1 MFRFRKGVLL
11 LLVLLACL
19 IPGCRPEESPDA
31 EPEGGRQEDLPEL
44 EETGTEVTL
53 TYLGHSTFLIDCGL
67 QILIDPYS
75 PRLGYGSL
83 DLETDLVTV
92 SHDHFD
98 HNYIQG
104 AGSSARVLKG
114 LTVDGDW
121 KEENFKAGSVNIYS
135 VGTYH
140 DNRNGDWLGKNSI
153 FVFQFPGLRLAH
165 LGDLGHPLSDEQAA
179 RLGKIDLLL
188 VPVGGYYTLPLEEIP
203 GLINRLK
210 PKVVIPMHY
219 RTDHN
224 RENLIGSLEDFQ
236 KTNPP
241 YPFKVKK
248 STVTL
253 SSDSLPRTTEIWAME
268 YSSPE

>member
-1 MFRFRKGVLL
+1 
-11 LLVLLACL
+11 
-19 IPGCRPEESPDA
+19 
-31 EPEGGRQEDLPEL
+31 
-44 EETGTEVTL
+44 
-53 TYLGHSTFLIDCGL
+53 
-67 QILIDPYS
+67 
-75 PRLGYGSL
+75 
-83 DLETDLVTV
+83 
-92 SHDHFD
+92 
-98 HNYIQG
+98 
-104 AGSSARVLKG
+104 
-114 LTVDGDW
+114 
-121 KEENFKAGSVNIYS
+121 
-135 VGTYH
+135 
-140 DNRNGDWLGKNSI
+140 
-153 FVFQFPGLRLAH
+153 
-165 LGDLGHPLSDEQAA
+165 
-179 RLGKIDLLL
+179 
-188 VPVGGYYTLPLEEIP
+188 PVGGYYTLPLEEIP